1 VIVRRLLT
9 EKRCNGP
16 GDSANIHF
24 DHEVQ
29 GFSFRGNDQVWLS
42 LRRTALELD
51 DPRLGCGNHEGQFR
65 LCVLG
70 NIFQKD
76 QHHAVREIG
85 RQFHALAL
93 ELFFSLVICGFDVHL
108 SRARIYRKFFRVL
121 KARTLLDTVVAQ
133 QLESTPLREDQVL
146 LLKRTVFEVVDQMS
160 GDIIAVNDFSGVAVR
175 DHSSL
180 HRAEDQETVS
190 HTFLILDTD
199 RSGRSEWGYQS
210 PRKNQ
215 QGNNGLSVHEPAS
228 RGREHQDSMPN
239 WGSAVAESQPDA
251 RPVLESYVL
260 CLTVSHWEGALM
272 AETMLAVVK
281 PEAAPGADVREVKI
295 PAFGRTDVLVK
306 VKVASICGTDL
317 HIYNW
322 DRWAQNRIHPPLIPG
337 HEFCGEVVAFGDEV
351 TSVREGDFV
360 SAEMHV
366 ACGKCLQCR
375 TGEAHICQN
384 VKIIGVDADGAFAE
398 YVVIPESNIWKLDPA
413 IPIEYASILD
423 PLGNAVHTV
432 LAGEIA
438 AKSVA
443 ITGCGPIGLFSIA
456 VAKAVGATSVFA
468 IEVNEHRAKVA
479 REMQADYVLNPAKE
493 DVDAI
498 IMEKT
503 GGLGVD
509 VVLEM
514 AGHPDSIRT
523 AFDIVRRGGR
533 ISLLGLTSKP
543 ISLNF
548 SEDIIFKGITVQGIN
563 GRRMYQTWYQM
574 TALLKSGKLNLHPVI
589 TDRIPMKDFGQ
600 AMERL
605 KTGEASKILVY
616 PNGVR

>member
-1 VIVRRLLT
+1 M
-9 EKRCNGP
+9 
-16 GDSANIHF
+16 F
-24 DHEVQ
+24 
-29 GFSFRGNDQVWLS
+29 
-42 LRRTALELD
+42 
-51 DPRLGCGNHEGQFR
+51 
-65 LCVLG
+65 CV
-70 NIFQKD
+70 
-76 QHHAVREIG
+76 
-85 RQFHALAL
+85 
-93 ELFFSLVICGFDVHL
+93 
-108 SRARIYRKFFRVL
+108 
-121 KARTLLDTVVAQ
+121 
-133 QLESTPLREDQVL
+133 
-146 LLKRTVFEVVDQMS
+146 
-160 GDIIAVNDFSGVAVR
+160 
-175 DHSSL
+175 
-180 HRAEDQETVS
+180 
-190 HTFLILDTD
+190 
-199 RSGRSEWGYQS
+199 RSGIHKVA
-210 PRKNQ
+210 P
-215 QGNNGLSVHEPAS
+215 
-228 RGREHQDSMPN
+228 MP
-239 WGSAVAESQPDA
+239 S
-251 RPVLESYVL
+251 
-260 CLTVSHWEGALM
+260 
-272 AETMLAVVK
+272 TMFAVVK
-281 PEAAPGADVREVKI
+281 SEAAPGADIREVKI
-295 PAFGRTDVLVK
+295 PAFGRRDVLVK

-337 HEFCGEVVAFGDEV
+337 HEFGDEV
-351 TSVREGDFV
+351 TSVKEGDFV

-398 YVVIPESNIWKLDPA
+398 YVVIPETNIWKLDPA
-413 IPIEYASILD
+413 IPQEYASILD

-468 IEVNEHRAKVA
+468 IEVNEHRAKIA
-479 REMQADYVLNPAKE
+479 REMNADYVLNPAKE
-493 DVDAI
+493 DVHAI
-498 IMEKT
+498 VMEKT

-563 GRRMYQTWYQM
+563 GRRIYQTWYQM
-574 TALLKSGKLNLHPVI
+574 TALLKAGKLDLH
-589 TDRIPMKDFGQ
+589 
-600 AMERL
+600 
-605 KTGEASKILVY
+605 
-616 PNGVR
+616 

>member
-1 VIVRRLLT
+1 
-9 EKRCNGP
+9 
-16 GDSANIHF
+16 
-24 DHEVQ
+24 
-29 GFSFRGNDQVWLS
+29 
-42 LRRTALELD
+42 
-51 DPRLGCGNHEGQFR
+51 
-65 LCVLG
+65 
-70 NIFQKD
+70 
-76 QHHAVREIG
+76 
-85 RQFHALAL
+85 
-93 ELFFSLVICGFDVHL
+93 
-108 SRARIYRKFFRVL
+108 
-121 KARTLLDTVVAQ
+121 
-133 QLESTPLREDQVL
+133 
-146 LLKRTVFEVVDQMS
+146 
-160 GDIIAVNDFSGVAVR
+160 
-175 DHSSL
+175 
-180 HRAEDQETVS
+180 
-190 HTFLILDTD
+190 
-199 RSGRSEWGYQS
+199 
-210 PRKNQ
+210 
-215 QGNNGLSVHEPAS
+215 
-228 RGREHQDSMPN
+228 
-239 WGSAVAESQPDA
+239 
-251 RPVLESYVL
+251 
-260 CLTVSHWEGALM
+260 M
-272 AETMLAVVK
+272 AGTMLAVVK

-351 TSVREGDFV
+351 TCVKEGDFV

-375 TGEAHICQN
+375 TGEAHICQS
-384 VKIIGVDADGAFAE
+384 VKIIGVDANGAFAE
-398 YVVIPESNIWKLDPA
+398 YVVIPESNIWKLDSS
-413 IPIEYASILD
+413 IPVEYASILD

-438 AKSVA
+438 AKTVA
-443 ITGCGPIGLFSIA
+443 VTGCGPIGLFSIA

-479 REMQADYVLNPAKE
+479 CEMQADYVLNPAKE

-498 IMEKT
+498 VMEKT

-514 AGHPDSIRT
+514 AGHADSIRT

-574 TALLKSGKLNLHPVI
+574 TALLKSGKLDLHAAI
-589 TDRIPMKDFGQ
+589 TDRISMKDFSS
-600 AMERL
+600 AMDRL